1 MAALDPPHWQRLR
14 DQIPVT
20 QRSAYF
26 NSGWSGPMPIPV
38 VHAIERALHQE
49 RDEGP
54 TSRAA
59 FQAHLDQTLRLRRRL
74 AALVGADPEEIALT
88 RNTTEG
94 MNIVF
99 NGLPWQPGD
108 VVVTTSVEHSSG
120 LIPCFYLRQRRGVA
134 LHMVHTTPADSP
146 GEMLEKFAA
155 AIVPGTRLVV
165 LSHISYSTGQLFP
178 LAEIQRLTH
187 SRGTRL
193 LVDGAQGLG
202 QIPLDLHG
210 DAIDYYAMPG
220 HKWLLGPDGQGAL
233 YVRRDLLSTLEP
245 TAVAWHAAKTFDY
258 AGETFVPEREAITKF
273 ELTSMSRPLMAGMEA
288 ALDFY
293 TAADPSAVWERIQA
307 AAAAA
312 VTRLAAIDRVT
323 VTSPSATGPLSGLVT
338 FRVAGLPASR
348 VSQYLEAT
356 AGVVCRAVAEVDAVR
371 LSTHYFNT
379 DAEIDRLV
387 TAVTAA
393 VVQGIPDAIDG
404 APLRPR
410 PPAAGGERP
419 ARLSRRQQPR

>member
-1 MAALDPPHWQRLR
+1 MAARDPRHWQRFR
-14 DQIPVT
+14 AQIPVT

-26 NSGWSGPMPIPV
+26 NSGWSGPLPIPV
-38 VHAIERALHQE
+38 VDAIERTLHQE
-49 RDEGP
+49 RDHGP
-54 TSRAA
+54 TSRVAY
-59 FQAHLDQTLRLRRRL
+59 QAHLDQTLRLRHRL

-94 MNIVF
+94 MNIVL
-99 NGLPWQPGD
+99 NGLPWQSGD

-134 LHMVHTTPADSP
+134 LRMVHTTAADSP

-165 LSHISYSTGQLFP
+165 LSHISYSTGQIFP

-187 SRGTRL
+187 SRSARL

-202 QIPLDLHG
+202 QIPLDLHA
-210 DAIDYYAMPG
+210 DAIDYYAMAG

-233 YVRRDLLSTLEP
+233 YVRRDLIPTLEP

-258 AGETFVPEREAITKF
+258 TGEAFVPEREAITKF
-273 ELTSMSRPLMAGMEA
+273 ELTSVSGPLMAGMEA
-288 ALDFY
+288 ALAFY
-293 TAADPSAVWERIQA
+293 RAADPSAVWERIQTVA
-307 AAAAA
+307 ATA
-312 VTRLAAIDRVT
+312 VTRLAAVDRVT

-348 VSQYLEAT
+348 ISQYLEAR
-356 AGVVCRAVAEVDAVR
+356 AGVICRAVAEMDAVR

-379 DAEIDRLV
+379 DAEIDRVV

-393 VVQGIPDAIDG
+393 AVQGIPDAIDG
-404 APLRPR
+404 APLHPR
-410 PPAAGGERP
+410 PPAADGDLP
-419 ARLSRRQQPR
+419 ACLSRRHQPR